1 MVPLLDL
8 KAQYRAIK
16 SELDAAVIHV
26 LENAQFILGPEVVAF
41 ETEFAAY
48 VDAREAVGVNSGTS
62 ALHHLALLA
71 AGVGPGDEV
80 ITVPFTFVATAAAIV
95 YTGATPVFVDIDPVT
110 FNIDVAAIEGAITPR
125 TKAIMPVHLFGQPA
139 DMDPIMEIARRRN
152 LVVIEDAAQ
161 SHGAE
166 YRGRRAGSIGDMA
179 CFSFYPA
186 KNLGACGEGGAV
198 TTNNPEFARKIRILR
213 DWGSEKKYVHEVK
226 GYNYRLEGIQAAI
239 LRVKLRHLEDWTNAR
254 RGHARRYAELLN
266 GCPVRLPQEMAYA
279 RHVYHVYT
287 LRAANRDQLRDELLQ
302 REIQTGIHYPI
313 PIHLQPAYA
322 DLNYG
327 PGDFPEAERACAEV
341 LALPIFPEMSDSQLH
356 EVAAALQQACLAG
369 RVG

>member
-1 MVPLLDL
+1 
-8 KAQYRAIK
+8 
-16 SELDAAVIHV
+16 
-26 LENAQFILGPEVVAF
+26 
-41 ETEFAAY
+41 
-48 VDAREAVGVNSGTS
+48 
-62 ALHHLALLA
+62 
-71 AGVGPGDEV
+71 
-80 ITVPFTFVATAAAIV
+80 
-95 YTGATPVFVDIDPVT
+95 
-110 FNIDVAAIEGAITPR
+110 
-125 TKAIMPVHLFGQPA
+125 
-139 DMDPIMEIARRRN
+139 MDPIMEIARRRG

-266 GCPVRLPQEMAYA
+266 GCPVRLPQEMPYA

-313 PIHLQPAYA
+313 PLHLQPAYA